1 MLLSRRFSQIAR
13 GEDRGTAVVEM
24 SLIVIALFGLLIGI
38 LDVGRAVFSYNTVAS
53 VARDAT
59 RYAIVHGG
67 RSSSPATATDI
78 ENYVKGKLPGFLG
91 VSVNTTWNPSNRQ
104 GHRVSVTVQ
113 YTYQPIIALFPSAQL
128 GATSV
133 MAMSY

>member
-13 GEDRGTAVVEM
+13 GEDRGTTVVEL
-24 SLIVIALFGLLIGI
+24 SLILMAFFFLLIGI
-38 LDVGRAVFSYNTVAS
+38 LDVGRAVFSYNTAAS

-59 RYAIVHGG
+59 RYAIVHGD

-78 ENYVKGKLPGFLG
+78 ENYAKGRLPGFSG
-91 VSVNTTWNPSNRQ
+91 VSVNTTWNPNNRQ
-104 GHRVSVTVQ
+104 GSRVSVTVQ

>member
-13 GEDRGTAVVEM
+13 GEDRGTSVVEL

-59 RYAIVHGG
+59 RYAIVHGR

-78 ENYVKGKLPGFLG
+78 ENYVKGQTARFL
-91 VSVNTTWNPSNRQ
+91 RC
-104 GHRVSVTVQ
+104 
-113 YTYQPIIALFPSAQL
+113 
-128 GATSV
+128 
-133 MAMSY
+133 